1 MSDSSPPLKVVD
13 ADDSSKNK
21 QEVHENQPHQEASRL
36 EKLSALGMFFIVGP
50 ILIFLNRWI
59 LVEKNFHYP
68 AMLCSMGIFACFT
81 FSAAA
86 VTTGRATLEHREMM
100 TLQFYLGRV
109 MPIGFF
115 QAATLISGNAAY
127 LFLSVAFAQILK
139 SVAPVILV
147 TLLLTAKLE
156 EPSLLLGV
164 SIAMIVI
171 GSVCA
176 VTGSVAVSLTG
187 ALLMLTSEF
196 CESCKLLWTQLI
208 LTKFKFSIVEGFYWI
223 SPPSIFWL
231 CLYSAIFEFPQ
242 MHQEGGFMILSTNW
256 FLFVCAA
263 ILGLLI
269 NYASWWVT
277 KCCGALTLRITS
289 VFRNI
294 CIVCYSPMIFG
305 DVLTVSEIF
314 WYLFA
319 TIGIGVYQYVKLK
332 PEVAKKVT
340 LQTVFSCF
348 IEPPQHIKN
357 GSLRPEEASLI
368 TVET

>member
-127 LFLSVAFAQILK
+127 LFLSVAFAQVLRHFALHISHFLPQILK

-176 VTGSVAVSLTG
+176 VTGPIPA
-187 ALLMLTSEF
+187 
-196 CESCKLLWTQLI
+196 
-208 LTKFKFSIVEGFYWI
+208 
-223 SPPSIFWL
+223 
-231 CLYSAIFEFPQ
+231 
-242 MHQEGGFMILSTNW
+242 
-256 FLFVCAA
+256 
-263 ILGLLI
+263 
-269 NYASWWVT
+269 
-277 KCCGALTLRITS
+277 
-289 VFRNI
+289 
-294 CIVCYSPMIFG
+294 
-305 DVLTVSEIF
+305 
-314 WYLFA
+314 
-319 TIGIGVYQYVKLK
+319 
-332 PEVAKKVT
+332 
-340 LQTVFSCF
+340 
-348 IEPPQHIKN
+348 
-357 GSLRPEEASLI
+357 
-368 TVET
+368 